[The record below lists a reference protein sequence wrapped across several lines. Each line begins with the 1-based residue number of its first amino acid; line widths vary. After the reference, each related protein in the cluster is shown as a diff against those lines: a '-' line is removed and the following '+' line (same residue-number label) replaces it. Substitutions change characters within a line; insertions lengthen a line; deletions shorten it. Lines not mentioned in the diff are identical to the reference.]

1 MEIEKNIFLF
11 KTYIIIFIFLMTLNI
26 FFTHSSFLNFYNFIT
41 YFPFIILYFPLSF
54 YFDIKKITNI
64 NFLNLLFLKF
74 DNILSTKEIFTLD
87 LKRHKKLLNL
97 ILLDNFEMFMSNK
110 DYFKSLILK
119 YNEKSLYICDN
130 PYIIRYFIFNYYL
143 PFINSLLEDKNKVEP
158 FFDYMIKNLN
168 FYQFSEVEFKNI
180 IQFQF
185 FDTEKL
191 DILNSTINKNN
202 SFKILIAQRIMSI
215 QMNDF

>member
-1 MEIEKNIFLF
+1 MENNIFLF
-11 KTYIIIFIFLMTLNI
+11 KTYVIIFIFLMTLNI
-26 FFTHSSFLNFYNFIT
+26 FFIHSSFLNFDNFII
-41 YFPFIILYFPLSF
+41 YFPFVFLYFPLKF

-64 NFLNLLFLKF
+64 NFFSLLFLKF
-74 DNILSTKEIFTLD
+74 KNILSRKEIFTLD

-97 ILLDNFEMFMSNK
+97 IVQDCFEMIRSNK

-130 PYIIRYFIFNYYL
+130 PFIIRHFIFNYYL
-143 PFINSLLEDKNKVEP
+143 PFINSLLEDKNKVES

-180 IQFQF
+180 IEFQF
-185 FDTEKL
+185 FDIEKL
-191 DILNSTINKNN
+191 DMLNSTLNKKN
-202 SFKILIAQRIMSI
+202 SLNILIEQRIMSI